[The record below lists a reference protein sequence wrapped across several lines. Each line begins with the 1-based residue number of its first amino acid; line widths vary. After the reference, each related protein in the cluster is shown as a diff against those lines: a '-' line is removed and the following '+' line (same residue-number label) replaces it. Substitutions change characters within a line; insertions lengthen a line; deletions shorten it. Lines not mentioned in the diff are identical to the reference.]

1 MNNIIELKA
10 ELSQNIM
17 EIKNSAQTIYALI
30 RLKPIEFDEGEK
42 LPLDLRMVLDR
53 SGSMFAPVGKFSNKS
68 RLDVLKSACLETV
81 RRLEDGDRLTIYTFC
96 ERSKMELKP
105 TVVKN
110 KKDKSRMIKSINNI
124 NYGGGTHLSTSLDH
138 MLNLKPIDNNCLQRA
153 IVFTDGEVN
162 TPSRKS
168 EESICTKI
176 AKRARKSGTPF
187 WVYGTGIDYAEDF
200 LTDLA
205 RESGGHYEHIG
216 NAKDITAVFSDQVSY
231 FQDVV
236 ITNAEITIEA
246 EPGVMFRKISRVI
259 PDIERYTNFQP
270 TYFST
275 PLPDLDKSRG
285 TAILLRLD
293 IVPVFNG
300 LSRIATARVKFD
312 AYALGIMGMERSIDI
327 KIDFTNDSS
336 LIKQNQQVLDIVTL
350 NGAHTLATLGTEQV
364 ATGNIRQG
372 TEMMDRAADLYQK
385 VGVKDIST
393 KLMTLSNTA
402 KKKGNLA
409 GDDLNTRRTLTTASA
424 KLITKQI
431 TNERK

>member
-1 MNNIIELKA
+1 MNNIIDLNI

-17 EIKNSAQTIYALI
+17 EIKNNTQTVYALV
-30 RLKPIEFDEGEK
+30 RLKPNEFDNQEK

-53 SGSMFAPVGKFSNKS
+53 SGSMFAPAGKFSKKT
-68 RLDVLKSACLETV
+68 RLAVLKSACLETV
-81 RRLEDGDRLTIYTFC
+81 KKLENGDRLTIYTFC

-105 TVVKN
+105 TFVKN
-110 KKDKSRMIKSINNI
+110 KSDMKRIVKSINNI
-124 NYGGGTHLSTSLDH
+124 DYGGGTHLSTSLEH
-138 MLNLKPIDNNCLQRA
+138 TLNLKPINNNCLQRA
-153 IVFTDGEVN
+153 LIFTDGEVN
-162 TPSRKS
+162 MPSPES
-168 EESICTKI
+168 EESKCIQL

-200 LTDLA
+200 LMDLA
-205 RESGGHYEHIG
+205 RESGGHFEHIG
-216 NAKDITAVFSDQVSY
+216 NTQDMIAVFSDQVSY

-246 EPGVMFRKISRVI
+246 TPGVMFRKISRVI
-259 PDIERYTNFQP
+259 PDIERYANFQP

-275 PLPDLDKSRG
+275 PLPDLDRSRG
-285 TAILLRLD
+285 TAILLRMD
-293 IVPVFNG
+293 IVPVFKG
-300 LSRIATARVKFD
+300 LSKIATVRVKFD
-312 AYALGIMGMERSIDI
+312 AYALGILGMEQCIDI
-327 KIDFTNDSS
+327 KIDFTDDPSI
-336 LIKQNQQVLDIVTL
+336 IKQNQQVLDIVTL
-350 NGAHTLATLGTEQV
+350 DGAHTLATLGTEQV
-364 ATGNIRQG
+364 ETGNIRQG
-372 TEMMDRAADLYQK
+372 TEMMDRAADLFQK

-402 KKKGNLA
+402 KKQGSIS